1 MKKSHFLLLALFFAI
16 PAHFVHAQDTVSVR
30 SDTST
35 VIGVTLGGGYS
46 YYPMPFEAPFQI
58 DRERYGFSLRLTLYP
73 SRRLRMSLESG
84 WTAFY
89 TYELR
94 DVETSFGRTDA
105 ALSLTAIPVL
115 VVFSMPLLG
124 SFAVH
129 GGTGG
134 YFVRSHSRSFNQTV
148 DVVRFSQGWMAA
160 ASWDFGLS
168 RLVRLGVEVKWYGAT
183 EFGDSALLMQL
194 AFTFP
199 FLTWK

>member
-1 MKKSHFLLLALFFAI
+1 MKHSHLLLFALVLLLA
-16 PAHFVHAQDTVSVR
+16 AHVAHAQDTVSVR
-30 SDTST
+30 SDTT
-35 VIGVTLGGGYS
+35 GVIGVTLGGGYS
-46 YYPMPFEAPFQI
+46 YYPMPFEAPYEI
-58 DRERYGFSLRLTLYP
+58 NRERYGFSLRLTLYP
-73 SRRLRMSLESG
+73 SRRLRVSVESG

-89 TYELR
+89 SYELR

-105 ALSLTAIPVL
+105 SLSLTAIPLL
-115 VVFSMPLLG
+115 VVFSMPVVG
-124 SFAVH
+124 SFALH

-134 YFVRSHSRSFNQTV
+134 YFVRSHARSFDQTV

-168 RLVRLGVEVKWYGAT
+168 RLVRLGVELKWYGAT

-199 FLTWK
+199 LLTW